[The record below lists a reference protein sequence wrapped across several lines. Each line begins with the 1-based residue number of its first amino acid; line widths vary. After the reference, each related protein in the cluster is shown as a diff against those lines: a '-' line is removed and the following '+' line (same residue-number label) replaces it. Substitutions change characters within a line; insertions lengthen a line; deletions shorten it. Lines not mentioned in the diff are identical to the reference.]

1 MRSKRLL
8 LKQFVPMLLIP
19 VILLAVIICV
29 YRFGSDNK
37 IHSAGQLTSLTES
50 KTDKTVSA
58 KTTTDETTSEES
70 TAEESTLEE
79 TTSEES
85 TSEESES
92 IQETNSKKTES
103 RTEEAKSE
111 PTQPQQPTESV
122 QPPFVPFDNGIFSAY
137 YEAAYSRMQRMT
149 IDEKIGQMLFAR
161 CPAQNAVEVAR
172 RYHLGGY
179 VLFGRDFQQKT
190 ANEVKNNILSYRSAQ
205 EIPMV
210 IATDEEGGSV
220 VRVSSN
226 TVLSDEKFDS
236 PRNIYNLG
244 GMELIKSKETKK
256 ASLLASLYI
265 DTNFA
270 PVCDISVNP
279 SDFMYLRSLGQD
291 AQTTAD
297 FVRTVT
303 NISQSRG
310 VSATLKHFPGYG
322 NNVDTHTGIAIDNR
336 DYNTF
341 INNDFIPFKAG
352 ITAGAHIV
360 MVSHNIVNCMD
371 STRPASIS
379 KNVHDILRNE
389 LGFTGIIVTDDLSM
403 DAIKQYSGAY
413 PPTVM
418 AVLAGNDMLTVSDI
432 ETSFNEIKNAVNN
445 GVIDQSIIDR
455 AVIRILAWKYAKGLM

>member
-1 MRSKRLL
+1 MKSKKLL
-8 LKQFVPMLLIP
+8 LEQLAPIILIS
-19 VILLAVIICV
+19 VFLLAVISCI
-29 YRFGSDNK
+29 YRPGRNDK
-37 IHSAGQLTSLTES
+37 KHSAGQLTSLTES
-50 KTDKTVSA
+50 KTDETASEES
-58 KTTTDETTSEES
+58 TTDETTSEES
-70 TAEESTLEE
+70 SAEETTLEE

-85 TSEESES
+85 ET
-92 IQETNSKKTES
+92 IQETKKTES

-111 PTQPQQPTESV
+111 PTQTQKQTESP
-122 QPPFVPFDNGIFSAY
+122 QSPFIPFDNGIFSAY
-137 YEAAYSRMQRMT
+137 YEAAYSRMLQMT

-161 CPAQNAVEVAR
+161 CPSNNAAGIASQ
-172 RYHLGGY
+172 YHIGGY

-190 ANEVKNNILSYRSAQ
+190 AGTVKSDILSYKAAQ
-205 EIPMV
+205 QIPIA

-226 TVLSDEKFDS
+226 PNLSDEKFDS

-244 GMELIKSKETKK
+244 GMELIKSKESKK
-256 ASLLASLYI
+256 AALLSGLYI

-270 PVCDISVNP
+270 PVCDISVNE
-279 SDFMYLRSLGQD
+279 SDFMYNRSLGQD
-291 AQTTAD
+291 AGTTAD

-303 NISQSRG
+303 NISQSKG
-310 VSATLKHFPGYG
+310 VSVTLKHFPGYG

-341 INNDFIPFKAG
+341 VTNDFIPFRAG
-352 ITAGAHIV
+352 IESGAHLV

-371 STRPASIS
+371 STKPASIS
-379 KNVHDILRNE
+379 KNVHDILRGE

-403 DAIKQYSGAY
+403 DAIKQYSGEY

-432 ETSFNEIKNAVNN
+432 GTSFNEIKNAVNR
-445 GVIDQSIIDR
+445 GIIDQSIIDR